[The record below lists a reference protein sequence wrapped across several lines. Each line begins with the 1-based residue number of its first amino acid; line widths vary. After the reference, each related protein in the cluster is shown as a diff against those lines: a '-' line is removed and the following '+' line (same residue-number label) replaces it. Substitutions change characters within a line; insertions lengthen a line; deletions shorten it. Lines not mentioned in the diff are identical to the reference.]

1 MHFYFLCEKIIHIIN
16 EINLSSSRK
25 EDSIMDKDKLSLE
38 LDNPAKQAGQN
49 TKQNTLQYLMQI
61 NSEIP
66 AYIAKFYKM
75 NPHALDI
82 LLFLVNHMDGT
93 NAVICSQV
101 LLMDFFGLSRSTVV
115 KCIQDLKEHGLIC
128 IAKTGSSNVYYLN
141 DDLNWTSYDTNHKH
155 CKFLANVILSYSEQE
170 KTNYQ
175 KTAITA
181 SDVPPIL

>member
-1 MHFYFLCEKIIHIIN
+1 MDSDIKTLN
-16 EINLSSSRK
+16 PNRLSS
-25 EDSIMDKDKLSLE
+25 E
-38 LDNPAKQAGQN
+38 LDSPSKQAGQD
-49 TKQNTLQYLMQI
+49 TKQNPLHCLMQI
-61 NSEIP
+61 NSEAP
-66 AYIAKFYKM
+66 AFIAKFYKI

-82 LLFLVNHMDGT
+82 LFFLVNHMDGT

-101 LLMDFFGLSRSTVV
+101 LLMDYFGLSRSTVV

>member
-1 MHFYFLCEKIIHIIN
+1 
-16 EINLSSSRK
+16 
-25 EDSIMDKDKLSLE
+25 MDKDNRTFTPDKLSLE
-38 LDNPAKQAGQN
+38 LDNPVKQAEQN
-49 TKQNTLQYLMQI
+49 TKQNTLQHLMQI

-82 LLFLVNHMDGT
+82 LLFLINHMDGT

-101 LLMDFFGLSRSTVV
+101 LLMDYFGLSRSTVV
-115 KCIQDLKEHGLIC
+115 KCVQDLKEHGLIC

-141 DDLNWTSYDTNHKH
+141 DDLEWTSYDTNHKH

-175 KTAITA
+175 KTAITV
-181 SDVPPIL
+181 SDDPSIL

>member
-1 MHFYFLCEKIIHIIN
+1 
-16 EINLSSSRK
+16 
-25 EDSIMDKDKLSLE
+25 MDKDNRTFTPDKLSLE
-38 LDNPAKQAGQN
+38 LNSPTKKADQN

-66 AYIAKFYKM
+66 VYIAKFYKM

-82 LLFLVNHMDGT
+82 LLFLINHMDGT

-101 LLMDFFGLSRSTVV
+101 LLMDHFGLSRSTVV

-141 DDLNWTSYDTNHKH
+141 DDLDWTSYDTNHKH
-155 CKFLANVILSYSEQE
+155 CKFPANVILSYSEQE
-170 KTNYQ
+170 KQNYQ

-181 SDVPPIL
+181 SDDPPIL

>member
-1 MHFYFLCEKIIHIIN
+1 
-16 EINLSSSRK
+16 
-25 EDSIMDKDKLSLE
+25 MDKDKLSLE
-38 LDNPAKQAGQN
+38 SDNPAKQAEQN

-82 LLFLVNHMDGT
+82 LLFLINHMDGT

-101 LLMDFFGLSRSTVV
+101 LLMDHFGLSRSTVV

-128 IAKTGSSNVYYLN
+128 IAKTGSTNVYYLN
-141 DDLNWTSYDTNHKH
+141 DDLDWTSYGTNNKYS
-155 CKFLANVILSYSEQE
+155 KFPANIVLTYSEQD
-170 KTNYQ
+170 KPRYQ
-175 KTAITA
+175 NTSANLA
-181 SDVPPIL
+181 DE